1 MAMKSEILALLR
13 ESGDYISGQELC
25 NRFGVSRTAV
35 WKVMKQLKEEG
46 YIIEA
51 VQNKGYRLTE
61 NPDVF
66 SASELKSRI
75 RNQWAGR
82 ELYFYGETGSTNTD
96 AKRLGE
102 EGAPHGTVVAADMQT
117 AGRGRRGRTWE
128 SPAGKDIYF
137 SILLRPEFAPDKAAG
152 LTLVMA
158 LAVARAVE
166 EKCGVE
172 AGIKWPNDV
181 VVNGKKICGILTEMT
196 VETDYIQHVVTG
208 VGINVNMDSLPEE
221 IRESATSLFL
231 ESGKKTARAEL
242 LQAALERFEEY
253 YGKYAADLGMD
264 SILGEYNA
272 RLVNRD
278 RQVRV
283 LDPKGEWEG
292 VAKGINASGE
302 LLVETSAGRTVEVY
316 AGEVSVRG
324 LYGYV

>member
-242 LQAALERFEEY
+242 LQAVLERFEEY